1 MTARLRKLRYRS
13 LKGLARDRLDHLKS
27 DLANGDIDPAGRFP
41 EYTFTAA
48 NATNELTV
56 AGEDTLAAGNPRVL
70 LYGDDLPLGL
80 EAGTLYWLAD
90 AGVNLYTLH
99 PTKGDAAA
107 ATNTVVFTDDGTGTQ
122 TIVILE

>member
-1 MTARLRKLRYRS
+1 MTARLRNLRYRS

-27 DLANGDIDPAGRFP
+27 DLALGDIDPAGQFS

-48 NATNELTV
+48 NATNELTI
-56 AGEDTLAAGNPRVL
+56 AGEDTLAVGNPRVI

-80 EAGTLYWLAD
+80 LTGTIYWLAD
-90 AGVNLYTLH
+90 AGLNLYTLH

-107 ATNTVVFTDDGTGTQ
+107 ATNTVAFTDDGTGTQ
-122 TIVILE
+122 TIVFLD